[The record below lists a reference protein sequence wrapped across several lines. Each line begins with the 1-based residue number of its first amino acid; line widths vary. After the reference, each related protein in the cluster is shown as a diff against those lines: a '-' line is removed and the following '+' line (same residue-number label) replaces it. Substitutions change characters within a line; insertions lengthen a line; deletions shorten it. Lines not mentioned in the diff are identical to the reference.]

1 MAKEED
7 KKAENT
13 EDTPVEE
20 KPKGSSKKLLVIGLL
35 LGLLLGGGAGFGAF
49 MMLSGSD
56 APAEQN
62 EEVVVKKEEPKI
74 DAHFVKVER
83 VNIPLVSKGRVVGN
97 LIADFSIKVDGN
109 DNKMEVIVNLPE
121 IRDAILRHFSGKS
134 IGKKNNPRSIDYPML
149 KQAIKDISNKIL
161 KKPLVLDVMVV
172 QVKQF

>member
-1 MAKEED
+1 MAKEE
-7 KKAENT
+7 ENT
-13 EDTPVEE
+13 EDNKKDSPVEE
-20 KPKGSSKKLLVIGLL
+20 KPKTGGKKFLIIGIL
-35 LGLLLGGGAGFGAF
+35 LGLLLGGGGAFGAF
-49 MMLSGSD
+49 MILSGSD
-56 APAEQN
+56 AP
-62 EEVVVKKEEPKI
+62 EEKLEEEIVKKEEPKI

-134 IGKKNNPRSIDYPML
+134 IGKKDNPRSIDYPML
-149 KQAIKDISNKIL
+149 KSAIKDISNKIL
-161 KKPLVLDVMVV
+161 KEPLVLDVMVV